1 MTNYLII
8 PGLGNSG
15 PEHWQTYFQ
24 NSGDHFF
31 RIEQQEWDAPDC
43 EAWVTTLDKKVL
55 DFDLSSVVLVGHSL
69 GCSTIAHW
77 AKKYKRQI
85 KGALLVAPSDPEAD
99 QYTFPATGFAPIPL
113 DKINFKTIVVAS
125 ANDIWVSL
133 ERAKFFA
140 DHWGS
145 AFINLG
151 NAGHINVASGHT
163 NWDEGM
169 RILKTIILTITFL
182 FALTNIFGQPDA
194 PKLKLSHLTGDFYI
208 YTTYNTYEGNK
219 IPANGMYLVTNK
231 GVVLFDTPWDTTQ
244 FQPLLDSIKLNHNKN
259 VTMCIATHWHPDRTA
274 GLEYYKKLGIKTY
287 TTLLTD
293 ELSKRND
300 QKRAEFVIEKDTVFN
315 VGQYAFETYY
325 PGQGHTA
332 DNIVIWVDKEKILYG
347 GCLIKGAD
355 AENLGYLGDGNVV
368 EYETTLKKVQKKY
381 PHPKFIIVSHHDWHN
396 INALKHSIKLAE
408 KLAKKHA
415 LSYKDLK
422 EYEGL
427 YTYLHGTTFK
437 IAASP
442 VDTSL
447 LCMINESRYPFTTIG
462 KDLFLN
468 PVKDTVL
475 FFRDRRNKVIGCK
488 AGKDTFNLLSQK
500 VRFPKQMWYPRLH
513 DPKNYQY
520 AYHPPKNDHD
530 GLETGN
536 LDNTGLDKKLLQEMV
551 QKIIDG
557 TYPNVHSVLIIKDGK
572 LVFEEYFYE
581 HDKYKLHA
589 LRSATKSFVSA
600 LTGIAIDKGYIKS
613 KDEKVLSYFPE
624 YTFQHNT
631 EEKKQIT
638 LENLLTNQSGLDC
651 DVYNSKAVGNE
662 SIMAYEKD
670 WIQYSLDLPMNDRA
684 GGIGQYC
691 SSNPIILGRIIEKAT
706 QMSLPAFAQQ
716 TLFKDMGI
724 KNFAW
729 HFKPDPSSG
738 ETFCQLNLRSR
749 DMAKFGLL
757 YLNNGFWNG
766 KQVIPKDWVAQ
777 SLAKHSVV
785 AGLDYGYLWWTK
797 YLDADGVRYYGKLAQ
812 GNGGQ
817 KIYIFKE
824 LNLVTVITAGH
835 YNMQSSS
842 NELNSKYIL
851 PAFNKK

>member
-1 MTNYLII
+1 
-8 PGLGNSG
+8 
-15 PEHWQTYFQ
+15 
-24 NSGDHFF
+24 
-31 RIEQQEWDAPDC
+31 
-43 EAWVTTLDKKVL
+43 
-55 DFDLSSVVLVGHSL
+55 
-69 GCSTIAHW
+69 
-77 AKKYKRQI
+77 
-85 KGALLVAPSDPEAD
+85 
-99 QYTFPATGFAPIPL
+99 
-113 DKINFKTIVVAS
+113 
-125 ANDIWVSL
+125 
-133 ERAKFFA
+133 
-140 DHWGS
+140 
-145 AFINLG
+145 
-151 NAGHINVASGHT
+151 
-163 NWDEGM
+163 
-169 RILKTIILTITFL
+169 
-182 FALTNIFGQPDA
+182 
-194 PKLKLSHLTGDFYI
+194 
-208 YTTYNTYEGNK
+208 
-219 IPANGMYLVTNK
+219 
-231 GVVLFDTPWDTTQ
+231 
-244 FQPLLDSIKLNHNKN
+244 
-259 VTMCIATHWHPDRTA
+259 
-274 GLEYYKKLGIKTY
+274 
-287 TTLLTD
+287 
-293 ELSKRND
+293 
-300 QKRAEFVIEKDTVFN
+300 
-315 VGQYAFETYY
+315 
-325 PGQGHTA
+325 
-332 DNIVIWVDKEKILYG
+332 
-347 GCLIKGAD
+347 
-355 AENLGYLGDGNVV
+355 
-368 EYETTLKKVQKKY
+368 
-381 PHPKFIIVSHHDWHN
+381 
-396 INALKHSIKLAE
+396 
-408 KLAKKHA
+408 
-415 LSYKDLK
+415 LK

-427 YTYLHGTTFK
+427 YSYLHGTTLK

-442 VDTSL
+442 IDTTL
-447 LCMINESRYPFTTIG
+447 LCIINESRYPFTTIG

-475 FFRDRRNKVIGCK
+475 FLRDRRNKVIGCK

-513 DPKNYQY
+513 VSKNYKY
-520 AYHPPKNDHD
+520 TYHPPKNDND
-530 GLETGN
+530 GLKTGN
-536 LDNTGLDKKLLQEMV
+536 LHNTGLDKKLLHEMV

-557 TYPNVHSVLIIKDGK
+557 TYPNVHSILIIKDGK

-581 HDKYKLHA
+581 HDKYKLHE

-600 LTGIAIDKGYIKS
+600 LTGIAIEKGFIKS

-631 EEKKQIT
+631 EEKKRIT
-638 LENLLTNQSGLDC
+638 IENLLTNQSGLDC

-706 QMSLPAFAQQ
+706 QMALPAFAQQ

-724 KNFAW
+724 KNFEW

-766 KQVIPKDWVAQ
+766 KQVIPKDWVEQ
-777 SLAKHSVV
+777 SLDKHSVV